1 MSNSKELKVK
11 YHGNKDKKSKGRKKN
26 PNVASVSKLGYRDDS
41 PYRSLPYIDIHTPDG
56 SIDMSGT
63 GIPLW
68 ANGRILPPYSGI
80 HRFDT
85 DTVREIPLA
94 QKGKQV
100 KEQPKKEQPKS
111 EKSLWDKLT
120 SAESWPM
127 TRSVFTTLFWPS
139 PTFWN
144 PMFQEGPQQ
153 IQRNKTGGLTKAQDG
168 GDMPFGMPLKEVNP
182 FTVAEYRQP
191 MMGNFI
197 LPDPNRPELMNTG
210 ATEYKIGVDA
220 DGREIQIPTV
230 VSGQYLGP
238 RGAVERAFRAREAFL
253 PMADPGSYSKFYDMV
268 NKLGIMKQKKKGG
281 WLKKYQTTGGVN
293 LDALQMQEDLLTQQ
307 LKEMGVEEEPTI
319 GEMKGDTVYPAP
331 NQLPTV
337 HVTDTLP
344 ERFRDQQKSQFIQN
358 LGNLYTGPG
367 YDLTV
372 FDALGQGILG
382 DTKYSMEGPDGEAP
396 MYDPAELSENDAFRL
411 YLGLNQ
417 NYGSFMPSK
426 YEKGAYDLAEGFQK
440 QFPEFLPKDKKK
452 LQRYLDAADDDK
464 IIGKNPFKPYGDF
477 VMGRHQLKK
486 GSDDK
491 GDYIEYYD
499 EWDLDTLGMAGAL
512 ADKTVGTPFKIKGRV
527 YYDKTTGKRMDEY
540 APKYEPELKYKK
552 TGGLIK
558 AQDGKEMRKRVKK
571 MTKGMRYPVVPKSTL
586 EVDDNLMF
594 PVDES
599 GVPIPFEYPVNQD
612 VVENLYKFYKDDYEE
627 DFLFMPPMM
636 MRKGGPLTKYQ
647 IPPGEKKDI
656 NYYLNQARNQG
667 TAVRDNTNAP
677 NVPQRVKMQESID
690 QIEKDIVN
698 LSEDDFTKKY
708 GINQHGW
715 QYKNRPA
722 YKAKVD
728 ADIVA
733 KRKQGIPEIK
743 KEVKVNP
750 NMMFMAPNA
759 TSAEQAQ
766 NVIDYNLGVIGA
778 ALPIPGLQSIKMSAP
793 IAGTSRELPSILSMA
808 SKPERLIRNLPIGKR
823 NQLAMLDHLSGL
835 KKGMYDIKK
844 GRPFFETFPI
854 TKAQK
859 AHIIKLQDEARN
871 EGEKFV
877 FDYIYGPE
885 SLLASRDVVRNVH
898 SDIYNKMSAF
908 EPGYTFRMPQ
918 RDFALP
924 SPNQLDD
931 LNFSSSNIMIGHLGE
946 NRPRLVS
953 PRRSAM
959 MREVSQD
966 PALSKHADYFKSY
979 LDNDRSTSLGW
990 NTTNDYGPNV
1000 TLRGNGFYYRTPR
1013 DIAETVVHET
1023 GHTFQKMG
1031 SYGHPLWGGKNSIG
1045 KMIAIDDQNITPY
1058 RFANTN
1064 TPIGSRLE
1072 LAMVEPKKWEDDL
1085 VKIEKKYFPNDDYDL
1100 KWQEAYVNQS
1110 LSLDEM
1116 KQFKSTE
1123 KQMLRAK
1130 NKFKSTNENEYY
1142 TWEASPL
1149 ELHSETMVS
1158 RYRAFKQLKKQFNLT
1173 DEEALNIIRSG
1184 SLDDVTGRQFMNN
1197 GKIDTFTSSPNMLE
1211 NYLIKSNNLNRF
1223 FKATTSDQ
1231 EKYDLI
1237 RMLPAIGGLGLAG
1250 SLYQSPYEK
1259 EGLQRQKKG
1268 GPQKTRGS
1276 SGWLQKYQTK
1286 GNVRY
1291 VEDLNDPALKAFQ
1304 DSSSLYNAAKKAYDF
1319 AKDKD
1324 YIDDLHRYNRLVV
1337 AGVANSTQKPE
1348 RSDYLTIE
1356 EARKSKWGEEK
1367 DFSRAKLQREKSP
1380 LDGTTNTFLYTDTT
1394 DPYDYGTWV
1403 DYNNPGSTLAVYARN
1418 FNNPIKPTHVIW
1430 GEGLQDVL
1438 YKKPVLTVKYDP
1450 SRAPINPMPMRG
1462 FETEEVQ
1469 LAQLDPNAAVYKD
1482 MPFRVNEIYD
1492 DPKDQ
1497 YSRTYEIKNEKGKW
1511 IKTSQ
1516 AQYDQVK
1523 KNWLSKNKKQ
1533 TGGSLTA
1540 EDFFYD
1546 DPANPTSTPI
1556 YVDNKVDP
1564 RYVQYSYFMN
1574 NVVPERMAYINKNPD
1589 GKPSRPFEVLPFA
1602 EYLPVLKTQ
1611 IGSAANDKLF
1621 DDIANMK
1628 LNLYI
1633 NESYPMISR
1642 PQEVIYDPSK
1652 VPGFR
1657 EKRNYPGGD
1666 IGAVTYEIR
1675 TDKDKWE
1682 RTSQAQYD
1690 KVRKDWEA
1698 KQTKKTGGPLTKH
1711 QVPPG
1716 EVAPFVTSNLN
1727 EYNRR
1732 KAAYADSANVHNLQ
1746 NQYNAEYLS
1755 NFNTTAIPNNKS
1767 IDLQKILE
1775 LAKSQATIDNAKRTV
1790 KELLSLKFPE
1800 PVGSMR
1806 VMDPSMGRYVAHF
1819 NRIEGPRIK
1828 PGFVTLNKDANK
1840 DNLADLISDDTEDY
1854 KRGSKQK
1861 KLDSNTV
1868 VTSDYI
1874 MRPPSSGIF
1883 YNDPGL
1889 ISYGFPHKSVVHPT
1903 INPTSYIKFH
1913 QRIPNP
1919 TGSTE
1924 PAGLFDPSSMLYD
1937 ANAAVNVT
1945 LPYFAMP
1952 VQEVIYEPKPQP
1964 STDSSKPAPMK
1975 LMTPKGIMSIDVPDV
1990 SPQLITEW
1998 NGPTEQAPF
2007 VDYEAMRRFTAAG
2020 GLMIDTDRTSP
2031 TYRQTIR
2038 VPKGYIE
2045 GSKEEK
2051 EYRSKHTKKT
2061 GGPHE
2066 LPAHLPEAYKK
2077 GGWLNKYKK

>member
-1184 SLDDVTGRQFMNN
+1184 SLDDVTGRQFINN
-1197 GKIDTFTSSPNMLE
+1197 GKIDTFTSSPNKLE
-1211 NYLIKSNNLNRF
+1211 NYLIKAQALNRF

-1250 SLYQSPYEK
+1250 SVYQSPYEK

-1276 SGWLQKYQTK
+1276 SGWLDQYQTK

-1324 YIDDLHRYNRLVV
+1324 HIDDLHRYNRLVA
-1337 AGVANSTQKPE
+1337 AGVAADSIRKPE
-1348 RSDYLTIE
+1348 RSDYFTIE

-1367 DFSRAKLQREKSP
+1367 DFSRAKLIREKSP
-1380 LDGTTNTFLYTDTT
+1380 LDGTTNTVLYTDRTN
-1394 DPYDYGTWV
+1394 PYDYGAFV
-1403 DYNNPGSTLAVYARN
+1403 DYDNPGSTLAVYARN
-1418 FNNPIKPTHVIW
+1418 FNNPIKPTHVLW

-1469 LAQLDPNAAVYKD
+1469 LAQLDPNAAVYQD

-1497 YSRTYEIKNEKGKW
+1497 FSRTYEIKNEKGKW

-1533 TGGSLTA
+1533 TGGSL
-1540 EDFFYD
+1540 
-1546 DPANPTSTPI
+1546 S
-1556 YVDNKVDP
+1556 
-1564 RYVQYSYFMN
+1564 
-1574 NVVPERMAYINKNPD
+1574 
-1589 GKPSRPFEVLPFA
+1589 
-1602 EYLPVLKTQ
+1602 
-1611 IGSAANDKLF
+1611 
-1621 DDIANMK
+1621 
-1628 LNLYI
+1628 
-1633 NESYPMISR
+1633 
-1642 PQEVIYDPSK
+1642 
-1652 VPGFR
+1652 
-1657 EKRNYPGGD
+1657 
-1666 IGAVTYEIR
+1666 
-1675 TDKDKWE
+1675 
-1682 RTSQAQYD
+1682 
-1690 KVRKDWEA
+1690 
-1698 KQTKKTGGPLTKH
+1698 KH

-1716 EVAPFVTSNLN
+1716 QVKYVTDPNDPALKAFQDSSSL
-1727 EYNRR
+1727 YNRFNLPGEKIYYNTPIEKHKDYR
-1732 KAAYADSANVHNLQ
+1732 TFVDILKYSPEKAKKTVLQQIADDKKWALETFGQESIG
-1746 NQYNAEYLS
+1746 YNMGKSYRNKYDNRHYPVFKKPVREVRLS
-1755 NFNTTAIPNNKS
+1755 
-1767 IDLQKILE
+1767 E
-1775 LAKSQATIDNAKRTV
+1775 
-1790 KELLSLKFPE
+1790 
-1800 PVGSMR
+1800 
-1806 VMDPSMGRYVAHF
+1806 
-1819 NRIEGPRIK
+1819 IK
-1828 PGFVTLNKDANK
+1828 A
-1840 DNLADLISDDTEDY
+1840 
-1854 KRGSKQK
+1854 
-1861 KLDSNTV
+1861 
-1868 VTSDYI
+1868 
-1874 MRPPSSGIF
+1874 
-1883 YNDPGL
+1883 
-1889 ISYGFPHKSVVHPT
+1889 
-1903 INPTSYIKFH
+1903 
-1913 QRIPNP
+1913 
-1919 TGSTE
+1919 
-1924 PAGLFDPSSMLYD
+1924 
-1937 ANAAVNVT
+1937 
-1945 LPYFAMP
+1945 
-1952 VQEVIYEPKPQP
+1952 
-1964 STDSSKPAPMK
+1964 
-1975 LMTPKGIMSIDVPDV
+1975 MTPKGIESIYQETHPE
-1990 SPQLITEW
+1990 LITQW
-1998 NGPTEQAPF
+1998 DGSREQAPF